1 MDIQLTKDADKT
13 LCEIYVN
20 YLNRR
25 ADGIPKKVAKEF
37 LNENEWPDPDWHTP
51 DGKESLAELQ
61 RAGMIGQDILDGF
74 WLKDEA
80 IIYMENRFKNGLSE
94 VLEYVGKL
102 VSPISGIF
110 S

>member
-37 LNENEWPDPDWHTP
+37 LNKE
-51 DGKESLAELQ
+51 DG
-61 RAGMIGQDILDGF
+61 IGPL
-74 WLKDEA
+74 L
-80 IIYMENRFKNGLSE
+80 
-94 VLEYVGKL
+94 
-102 VSPISGIF
+102 
-110 S
+110 